1 MWNWGD
7 EEVLVTRWTYKHYD
21 GSSCRYDRDKRLW
34 LIKRLPPL
42 AGLSSRP
49 EWIGAP
55 CRYCNNGLGVVVYE
69 SKPPER
75 TSVKLP
81 YLKERWINYFVLL
94 IGIVVLVLSTIGVI
108 RDGFD
113 GWWIFIICL
122 AVVDI
127 ALSITALLIYAKSK
141 GTKWG

>member
-1 MWNWGD
+1 MWSWGD

-21 GSSCRYDRDKRLW
+21 GSSCRYDRDKGLW

-42 AGLSSRP
+42 AGHSSRP

-55 CRYCNNGLGVVVYE
+55 CRYCNDGLGVVVYQ

-81 YLKERWINYFVLL
+81 YLKERWWNYVLL
-94 IGIVVLVLSTIGVI
+94 VIFTILWI
-108 RDGFD
+108 AGF
-113 GWWIFIICL
+113 IFIL
-122 AVVDI
+122 TSPDLPAVLLFVI
-127 ALSITALLIYAKSK
+127 SALGMMLNALALLRYD
-141 GTKWG
+141 KWKKKK